1 MEMESTPINC
11 SQTPTPTAPTKSASR
26 LARTTPCSVQG
37 KDPPP
42 HLDLVVSPSPKKPPP
57 YTSSASSL
65 PLRELLLLSPSPSRK
80 PRVRLAD
87 RIDMAAAAAAEE
99 GEPTGSRRRSK
110 NRGSQVGGLGCASPR
125 NTRRL
130 RRRTEVDYREERD
143 LIEELG
149 KPRRRKTGGGGRSR
163 KEKLSSSVSAAKAD
177 DYNGSNLDRLAACMH
192 DLVMWEDVAKSSLWF
207 GVGCLCFLSS
217 CFAKGINFRNNNENE
232 REVRLREEDILR
244 LGRLILPAANLAISK
259 TRKLFSGEPSM
270 TLKVIPFLLLGAEY
284 GHFITLRRLFALGF
298 FVSFTIPKLY
308 SCYSNQITQ
317 KVDNTKCRM
326 LETWGCCSHKKI
338 VTASAVTA
346 FWNLSSVRT
355 RIFTVFIVLVI
366 LRCCRQHIVL
376 KKEEDAA
383 AEEEVLEEKEAA
395 AEVVR
400 EEDDD
405 AAEEDIEEQQEE
417 QEEEALMPL
426 VLATDQVKSL
436 TSYEMCSRRINES
449 NWILGFKLFLLR
461 SFSEMATVPE
471 KKKPVFVK
479 VGTLTPGTTGH
490 NLTVKVVESKD
501 VPAPKP
507 RRGPLSLSQRPVRPT
522 RIAECLVGDDTG
534 SIVFTA
540 RNEQVDLMTPG
551 ATVILRNAKI
561 DMFKGTMRLAV
572 DKWGRVE
579 VTEPAEFEVK
589 EGNNL
594 SLIEYELVNV

>member
-163 KEKLSSSVSAAKAD
+163 KEKLSSSVSAASSTFFPEAD
-177 DYNGSNLDRLAACMH
+177 DYDGSNLDRLGACIH

-217 CFAKGINFRNNNENE
+217 CFAKGINFSLFSATSQLGLLLLGASFVTNSICQRNNNENE

-317 KVDNTKCRM
+317 KGI
-326 LETWGCCSHKKI
+326 E
-338 VTASAVTA
+338 
-346 FWNLSSVRT
+346 
-355 RIFTVFIVLVI
+355 
-366 LRCCRQHIVL
+366 
-376 KKEEDAA
+376 KKERNTLHTCTISSKLYYS
-383 AEEEVLEEKEAA
+383 VLS
-395 AEVVR
+395 
-400 EEDDD
+400 
-405 AAEEDIEEQQEE
+405 
-417 QEEEALMPL
+417 
-426 VLATDQVKSL
+426 T
-436 TSYEMCSRRINES
+436 ES
-449 NWILGFKLFLLR
+449 KQTFLLG
-461 SFSEMATVPE
+461 
-471 KKKPVFVK
+471 
-479 VGTLTPGTTGH
+479 VG
-490 NLTVKVVESKD
+490 NCS
-501 VPAPKP
+501 
-507 RRGPLSLSQRPVRPT
+507 
-522 RIAECLVGDDTG
+522 
-534 SIVFTA
+534 
-540 RNEQVDLMTPG
+540 
-551 ATVILRNAKI
+551 
-561 DMFKGTMRLAV
+561 
-572 DKWGRVE
+572 
-579 VTEPAEFEVK
+579 
-589 EGNNL
+589 
-594 SLIEYELVNV
+594 

>member
-1 MEMESTPINC
+1 MESTPINC

-163 KEKLSSSVSAAKAD
+163 KEKLSSSVSAASMCLIKAD
-177 DYNGSNLDRLAACMH
+177 DYDGSNLDRLGACIH

-217 CFAKGINFRNNNENE
+217 CFAKGINFSLFSATSQLGLLLLGASFVTNSICQRNNNENE

-436 TSYEMCSRRINES
+436 
-449 NWILGFKLFLLR
+449 
-461 SFSEMATVPE
+461 
-471 KKKPVFVK
+471 
-479 VGTLTPGTTGH
+479 
-490 NLTVKVVESKD
+490 
-501 VPAPKP
+501 
-507 RRGPLSLSQRPVRPT
+507 
-522 RIAECLVGDDTG
+522 
-534 SIVFTA
+534 
-540 RNEQVDLMTPG
+540 
-551 ATVILRNAKI
+551 
-561 DMFKGTMRLAV
+561 
-572 DKWGRVE
+572 
-579 VTEPAEFEVK
+579 
-589 EGNNL
+589 
-594 SLIEYELVNV
+594 

>member
-163 KEKLSSSVSAAKAD
+163 KEKLSSSVSAASSTFFPEAD
-177 DYNGSNLDRLAACMH
+177 DYDGSNLDRLGACIH

-436 TSYEMCSRRINES
+436 
-449 NWILGFKLFLLR
+449 
-461 SFSEMATVPE
+461 
-471 KKKPVFVK
+471 
-479 VGTLTPGTTGH
+479 
-490 NLTVKVVESKD
+490 
-501 VPAPKP
+501 
-507 RRGPLSLSQRPVRPT
+507 
-522 RIAECLVGDDTG
+522 
-534 SIVFTA
+534 
-540 RNEQVDLMTPG
+540 
-551 ATVILRNAKI
+551 
-561 DMFKGTMRLAV
+561 
-572 DKWGRVE
+572 
-579 VTEPAEFEVK
+579 
-589 EGNNL
+589 
-594 SLIEYELVNV
+594 

>member
-177 DYNGSNLDRLAACMH
+177 DYDGSNLDRLGACIH

-217 CFAKGINFRNNNENE
+217 CFAKGINFRSVSSFPISAVLFEMSFTVHCSKLFDPCIFSLFSATSQLGLLLLGASFVTNSICQRNNNENE

-436 TSYEMCSRRINES
+436 
-449 NWILGFKLFLLR
+449 
-461 SFSEMATVPE
+461 
-471 KKKPVFVK
+471 
-479 VGTLTPGTTGH
+479 
-490 NLTVKVVESKD
+490 
-501 VPAPKP
+501 
-507 RRGPLSLSQRPVRPT
+507 
-522 RIAECLVGDDTG
+522 
-534 SIVFTA
+534 
-540 RNEQVDLMTPG
+540 
-551 ATVILRNAKI
+551 
-561 DMFKGTMRLAV
+561 
-572 DKWGRVE
+572 
-579 VTEPAEFEVK
+579 
-589 EGNNL
+589 
-594 SLIEYELVNV
+594 

>member
-99 GEPTGSRRRSK
+99 VTTCSTFFPE
-110 NRGSQVGGLGCASPR
+110 
-125 NTRRL
+125 
-130 RRRTEVDYREERD
+130 
-143 LIEELG
+143 
-149 KPRRRKTGGGGRSR
+149 
-163 KEKLSSSVSAAKAD
+163 AD
-177 DYNGSNLDRLAACMH
+177 DYDGSNLDRLGACIH

-217 CFAKGINFRNNNENE
+217 CFAKGINFSLFSATSQLGLLLLGASFVTNSICQRNNNENE

-326 LETWGCCSHKKI
+326 LETWGCCSH
-338 VTASAVTA
+338 
-346 FWNLSSVRT
+346 
-355 RIFTVFIVLVI
+355 TVFIVLVI

-436 TSYEMCSRRINES
+436 
-449 NWILGFKLFLLR
+449 
-461 SFSEMATVPE
+461 
-471 KKKPVFVK
+471 
-479 VGTLTPGTTGH
+479 
-490 NLTVKVVESKD
+490 
-501 VPAPKP
+501 
-507 RRGPLSLSQRPVRPT
+507 
-522 RIAECLVGDDTG
+522 
-534 SIVFTA
+534 
-540 RNEQVDLMTPG
+540 
-551 ATVILRNAKI
+551 
-561 DMFKGTMRLAV
+561 
-572 DKWGRVE
+572 
-579 VTEPAEFEVK
+579 
-589 EGNNL
+589 
-594 SLIEYELVNV
+594 